1 MTRAPTIQ
9 QSMILLLEWTS
20 YGMLEHDMPTS
31 QHDTSALNW
40 ITDCCHTL
48 MFSYTLKFV
57 WASLNMLRSSKLR
70 LAISS
75 LSMLQQVR
83 QNKSRRVAIG
93 INIFVWSCL
102 SVHETCPGKR
112 GSKQSRDATR
122 KLRYILSCCVIMGRH
137 MKYSPHLS

>member
-1 MTRAPTIQ
+1 MIRAPTIQ

-20 YGMLEHDMPTS
+20 HGMLEHDMPTS

-75 LSMLQQVR
+75 LNMPSSSLFPNLRPYPHDVR
-83 QNKSRRVAIG
+83 THAEMCSDLRRHAWIRLFNCVQACVELRKC
-93 INIFVWSCL
+93 INNC
-102 SVHETCPGKR
+102 
-112 GSKQSRDATR
+112 QD
-122 KLRYILSCCVIMGRH
+122 KLFI
-137 MKYSPHLS
+137 